1 MQKKKTE
8 KYLLPLRVHSEAQ
21 LPHAHLSRIFCLAF
35 ASLSSSLC
43 LLEDQQK
50 SEIEQNQNGV
60 ESFKMVS
67 AMVPT

>member
-1 MQKKKTE
+1 VQKKKTE
-8 KYLLPLRVHSEAQ
+8 KHRLPLRVHGEAQ

-50 SEIEQNQNGV
+50 SQIEQNKNGV

>member
-8 KYLLPLRVHSEAQ
+8 KHLLPLRVHSEAQ
-21 LPHAHLSRIFCLAF
+21 LAHAHLSPIFCLAF
-35 ASLSSSLC
+35 ASLSRSLC

-50 SEIEQNQNGV
+50 SEIEQNKNGV